1 MIHNEYIASLQG
13 FGPTSCVS
21 RYSKAYSTSSPHSCP
36 NPFALIYSEMSL
48 DSTITFA
55 LVPKGSRFMSP
66 SPEDGQPAVEEIV
79 EDPVVLRIPK
89 SRLGALCLHPVK
101 YLKFLAWTILMLHGT
116 IQLADSA
123 EDLPD
128 ELPLDSLLSTAEYI
142 FIPSPPSTCEHSP
155 SLHAVQSTHRFS

>member
-1 MIHNEYIASLQG
+1 MAVFVIVLRAL
-13 FGPTSCVS
+13 
-21 RYSKAYSTSSPHSCP
+21 TSSPHSCP

-55 LVPKGSRFMSP
+55 LVPKGSSFMSP
-66 SPEDGQPAVEEIV
+66 SPEDGQPAVEQIV

-155 SLHAVQSTHRFS
+155 FLHAVQSTHRFS